1 LPRVAF
7 FYSHKFKYKPQI
19 PVNYLSNLTAL
30 IACKLFLL
38 HSLVWAQTDAQLRD
52 PDFLIQRYNEL
63 AAKHNA
69 LVEKTRTFV
78 QQKVDA
84 PAPVFDSAREAEL
97 QNELNKALGQVAAL
111 ETQML
116 KLKQEG
122 LRNVNSNQY
131 LDDTNAR
138 LRRQLQQAKADEQ
151 DLAQE
156 NKELSLENR
165 KLQNAQKSATNEE
178 QSAYAK
184 IRDLELKNSSLQR
197 KNSKLE
203 ESKADADS
211 RVRELQSELDSLL
224 SDNTQLNQ
232 QVATIG
238 IDQETSESRLN
249 EYDSLLRDAENRVAM
264 LENEEIILRESL
276 QSARNEISRLKGN
289 LAISEDRLS
298 LTEEER
304 GENIGMARRLEI
316 QLDSTR
322 DQLEDALAKNTELAF
337 QAQRKEDFA
346 RNLEMTNNTLREK
359 IDRLSQRND
368 SFHTTDLE
376 QKEELSLLRTQLNSL
391 TLDESR
397 ITNEI
402 QALRDSNEMLMAK
415 SITLEAENSGM
426 LEAIESMRVE
436 IENIEMNER
445 TLVAKLKDLDLENQ
459 GLLQESGNLHEETGF
474 YKVKARELEVQL
486 RQAVAGERALSQ
498 EAAALEAEIASL
510 EDKVRELE
518 IGGSSEYQRLLSETQ
533 MLEGEFTEALS
544 REQILVNRVKILEN
558 ENFNLGDEIRL
569 MQDRERELI
578 EETVILKEQNS
589 RLERK
594 VDSSLRIRDQ
604 LRDTIIDAIDQ
615 NDRFGQSAPTLTPE
629 I

>member
-1 LPRVAF
+1 MKFLTKSNVVAF
-7 FYSHKFKYKPQI
+7 YLALVCV
-19 PVNYLSNLTAL
+19 PVA
-30 IACKLFLL
+30 F
-38 HSLVWAQTDAQLRD
+38 AQTDAQLRD

-78 QQKVDA
+78 QQKTEA
-84 PAPVFDSAREAEL
+84 PAPVFDSAKEVEL
-97 QNELNKALGQVAAL
+97 RNELNKALGQVAAL

-116 KLKQEG
+116 KMKQEG

-131 LDDTNAR
+131 LDETNAR
-138 LRRQLQQAKADEQ
+138 LRRQLQQLKADEQ
-151 DLAQE
+151 DLAQQ
-156 NKELSLENR
+156 NKELALENR
-165 KLQNAQKSATNEE
+165 RLQNAKKSATNEE

-197 KNSKLE
+197 QNAKLA
-203 ESKADADS
+203 ESKADADA
-211 RVRELQSELDSLL
+211 RLKNVQAEMDSLL
-224 SDNTQLNQ
+224 TDNTQLNQ
-232 QVATIG
+232 RVATIG
-238 IDQETSESRLN
+238 IDQETSENRLD
-249 EYDSLLRDAENRVAM
+249 EFDQLLREAENKISM
-264 LENEEIILRESL
+264 LENEEILLRESL
-276 QSARNEISRLKGN
+276 QSARNEIARLNGN
-289 LAISEDRLS
+289 LAIAEDRLS

-304 GENIGMARRLEI
+304 GENFGALRRAEI

-322 DQLEDALAKNTELAF
+322 EQLEEALAKNTELAF
-337 QAQRKEDFA
+337 QAQRKDDFA
-346 RNLEMTNNTLREK
+346 RNLEMSNNSLREK
-359 IDRLSQRND
+359 MERLTQRND
-368 SFHTTDLE
+368 SFHSTDLA
-376 QKEELSLLRTQLNSL
+376 QKEELSMLRTQLNSL
-391 TLDESR
+391 SLDESR

-415 SITLEAENSGM
+415 SLTLESENTEM

-445 TLVAKLKDLDLENQ
+445 TLIAKLKDLDMENQ
-459 GLLQESGNLHEETGF
+459 GLLKDSGSLYEETGF
-474 YKVKARELEVQL
+474 YKEKARQLEVQL
-486 RQAVAGERALSQ
+486 NQAVAGERALSQ
-498 EAAALEAEIASL
+498 EAAALEAEIANL

-518 IGGSSEYQRLLSETQ
+518 IGGSAEYQRLLAETQ
-533 MLEGEFTEALS
+533 QLEGEFTEALS

-569 MQDRERELI
+569 MQDREREMI
-578 EETVILKEQNS
+578 EEAVVLKEQNS

-615 NDRFGQSAPTLTPE
+615 NDRFGQSSPTLAPQN
-629 I
+629 

>member
-1 LPRVAF
+1 MKFLTKSNVVALYLALVCVPVAF
-7 FYSHKFKYKPQI
+7 
-19 PVNYLSNLTAL
+19 
-30 IACKLFLL
+30 
-38 HSLVWAQTDAQLRD
+38 AQTDAQLRD

-78 QQKVDA
+78 QQKTEA
-84 PAPVFDSAREAEL
+84 PAPVFDSAKEVEL
-97 QNELNKALGQVAAL
+97 RNELNKALGQVAAL

-116 KLKQEG
+116 KMKQEG

-131 LDDTNAR
+131 LDETNAR
-138 LRRQLQQAKADEQ
+138 LRRQLQQLKADEQ
-151 DLAQE
+151 DLAQQ
-156 NKELSLENR
+156 NKELALENR
-165 KLQNAQKSATNEE
+165 RLQNAKKSATNEE

-197 KNSKLE
+197 QNAKLE
-203 ESKADADS
+203 ESKADADA
-211 RVRELQSELDSLL
+211 RLKNIQAEMDNLL
-224 SDNTQLNQ
+224 TDNTQLNQ
-232 QVATIG
+232 RVATIG
-238 IDQETSESRLN
+238 IDQETSENRLD
-249 EYDSLLRDAENRVAM
+249 EFDQLLREAENKISM
-264 LENEEIILRESL
+264 LENEEILLRESL
-276 QSARNEISRLKGN
+276 QSARNEIARLNGN
-289 LAISEDRLS
+289 LAIAEDRLS

-304 GENIGMARRLEI
+304 GENFGALRRAEI

-322 DQLEDALAKNTELAF
+322 EQLEEALAKNTELAF
-337 QAQRKEDFA
+337 QAQRKDDFA
-346 RNLEMTNNTLREK
+346 RNLEMSNNSLREK
-359 IDRLSQRND
+359 MERLTQRND
-368 SFHTTDLE
+368 SFHSTDLA
-376 QKEELSLLRTQLNSL
+376 QKEELSMLRTQLNSL
-391 TLDESR
+391 SLDESR

-415 SITLEAENSGM
+415 SLTLESENTEM

-445 TLVAKLKDLDLENQ
+445 TLIAKLKDLDMENQ
-459 GLLQESGNLHEETGF
+459 GLLKDSGSLYEETGF
-474 YKVKARELEVQL
+474 YKEKARQLEVQL
-486 RQAVAGERALSQ
+486 NQAVAGERALSQ
-498 EAAALEAEIASL
+498 EAAALEAEIATL

-518 IGGSSEYQRLLSETQ
+518 IGGSAEYQRLLAETQ
-533 MLEGEFTEALS
+533 QLEGEFTEALS

-569 MQDRERELI
+569 MQDREREMI
-578 EETVILKEQNS
+578 EEAVVLKEQNS

-615 NDRFGQSAPTLTPE
+615 NDRFGQSSPTLAPQN
-629 I
+629 

>member
-1 LPRVAF
+1 MKFLTKSNVLALYLALVCVPVAF
-7 FYSHKFKYKPQI
+7 
-19 PVNYLSNLTAL
+19 
-30 IACKLFLL
+30 
-38 HSLVWAQTDAQLRD
+38 AQTDAQLRD

-78 QQKVDA
+78 QQKTEA
-84 PAPVFDSAREAEL
+84 PAPVFDSAKEVEL
-97 QNELNKALGQVAAL
+97 RNELNKALGQVAAL

-116 KLKQEG
+116 KMKQEG

-131 LDDTNAR
+131 LDETNAR
-138 LRRQLQQAKADEQ
+138 LRRQLQQLKADEQ
-151 DLAQE
+151 DLAQQ
-156 NKELSLENR
+156 NKELALENR
-165 KLQNAQKSATNEE
+165 RLQNAKKSATNEE

-197 KNSKLE
+197 QNAKLE
-203 ESKADADS
+203 ESKADADA
-211 RVRELQSELDSLL
+211 RLKNIQAEMDNLL
-224 SDNTQLNQ
+224 TDNTQLNQ
-232 QVATIG
+232 RVATIG
-238 IDQETSESRLN
+238 IDQETSENRLD
-249 EYDSLLRDAENRVAM
+249 EFDQLLREAENKISM
-264 LENEEIILRESL
+264 LENEEILLRESL
-276 QSARNEISRLKGN
+276 QSARNEIARLNGN
-289 LAISEDRLS
+289 LAIAEDRLS

-304 GENIGMARRLEI
+304 GENFGALRRAEI

-322 DQLEDALAKNTELAF
+322 EQLEEALAKNTELAF
-337 QAQRKEDFA
+337 QAQRKDDFA
-346 RNLEMTNNTLREK
+346 RNLEMSNNSLREK
-359 IDRLSQRND
+359 MERLTQRND
-368 SFHTTDLE
+368 SFHSTDLA
-376 QKEELSLLRTQLNSL
+376 QKEELSMLRTQLNSL
-391 TLDESR
+391 SLDESR

-415 SITLEAENSGM
+415 SLTLESENTEM

-445 TLVAKLKDLDLENQ
+445 TLIAKLKDLDMENQ
-459 GLLQESGNLHEETGF
+459 GLLKDSGSLYEETGF
-474 YKVKARELEVQL
+474 YKEKARQLEVQL
-486 RQAVAGERALSQ
+486 NQAVAGERALSQ
-498 EAAALEAEIASL
+498 EAAALEAEIANL

-518 IGGSSEYQRLLSETQ
+518 IGGSAEYQRLLAETQ
-533 MLEGEFTEALS
+533 QLEGEFTEALS

-569 MQDRERELI
+569 MQDREREMI
-578 EETVILKEQNS
+578 EEAVVLKKQNS

-615 NDRFGQSAPTLTPE
+615 NDRFGQSSPTLAPQN
-629 I
+629 

>member
-1 LPRVAF
+1 MKFLTKSNVVAF
-7 FYSHKFKYKPQI
+7 YLALVCV
-19 PVNYLSNLTAL
+19 PVA
-30 IACKLFLL
+30 F
-38 HSLVWAQTDAQLRD
+38 AQTDAQLRD

-78 QQKVDA
+78 QQKTEA
-84 PAPVFDSAREAEL
+84 PAPVFDSAKEVEL
-97 QNELNKALGQVAAL
+97 RNELNKALGQVAAL

-116 KLKQEG
+116 KMKQEG

-131 LDDTNAR
+131 LDETNAR
-138 LRRQLQQAKADEQ
+138 LRRQLQQLKADEQ
-151 DLAQE
+151 DLAQQ
-156 NKELSLENR
+156 NKELALENR
-165 KLQNAQKSATNEE
+165 RLQNAKKSATNEE

-197 KNSKLE
+197 QNAKLE
-203 ESKADADS
+203 ESKADADA
-211 RVRELQSELDSLL
+211 RLKNVQAEMDSLL
-224 SDNTQLNQ
+224 TDNTQLNQ
-232 QVATIG
+232 RVATIG
-238 IDQETSESRLN
+238 IDQETSENRLD
-249 EYDSLLRDAENRVAM
+249 EFDQLLREAENKISM
-264 LENEEIILRESL
+264 LENEEILLRESL
-276 QSARNEISRLKGN
+276 QSARNEIARLNGN
-289 LAISEDRLS
+289 LAIAEDRLS

-304 GENIGMARRLEI
+304 GENFGALRRAEI

-322 DQLEDALAKNTELAF
+322 EQLEEALAKNTELAF
-337 QAQRKEDFA
+337 QAQRKDDFA
-346 RNLEMTNNTLREK
+346 RNLEMSNNSLREK
-359 IDRLSQRND
+359 MERLTQRND
-368 SFHTTDLE
+368 SFHSTDLA
-376 QKEELSLLRTQLNSL
+376 QKEELSMLRTQLNSL
-391 TLDESR
+391 SLDESR

-415 SITLEAENSGM
+415 SLTLESENTEM

-445 TLVAKLKDLDLENQ
+445 TLIAKLKDLDMENQ
-459 GLLQESGNLHEETGF
+459 GLLKDSGSLYEETGF
-474 YKVKARELEVQL
+474 YKEKARQLEVQL
-486 RQAVAGERALSQ
+486 NQAVAGERALSQ
-498 EAAALEAEIASL
+498 EAAALEAEIANL

-518 IGGSSEYQRLLSETQ
+518 IGGSAEYQRLLAETQ
-533 MLEGEFTEALS
+533 QLEGEFTEALS

-569 MQDRERELI
+569 MQDREREMI
-578 EETVILKEQNS
+578 EEAVVLKEQNS

-615 NDRFGQSAPTLTPE
+615 NDRFGQSSPTLAPQN
-629 I
+629 

>member
-1 LPRVAF
+1 MKFLTKSNVVAF
-7 FYSHKFKYKPQI
+7 
-19 PVNYLSNLTAL
+19 YLAL
-30 IACKLFLL
+30 VCASVAF
-38 HSLVWAQTDAQLRD
+38 AQTDAQLRD

-78 QQKVDA
+78 QQKTEA
-84 PAPVFDSAREAEL
+84 PAPVFDSAKEVEL
-97 QNELNKALGQVAAL
+97 RNELNKALGQVAAL

-116 KLKQEG
+116 KMKQEG

-131 LDDTNAR
+131 LDETNAR
-138 LRRQLQQAKADEQ
+138 LRRQLQQLKADEQ
-151 DLAQE
+151 DLAQQ
-156 NKELSLENR
+156 NKELALENR
-165 KLQNAQKSATNEE
+165 RLQNAKKSATNEE

-197 KNSKLE
+197 QNAKLE
-203 ESKADADS
+203 ESKADADA
-211 RVRELQSELDSLL
+211 RLKNIQAEMDNLL
-224 SDNTQLNQ
+224 TDNTQLNQ
-232 QVATIG
+232 RVATIG
-238 IDQETSESRLN
+238 IDQETSENRLD
-249 EYDSLLRDAENRVAM
+249 EFDQLLREAENKISM
-264 LENEEIILRESL
+264 LENEEILLRESL
-276 QSARNEISRLKGN
+276 QSARNEIARLNGN
-289 LAISEDRLS
+289 LAIAEDRLS

-304 GENIGMARRLEI
+304 GENFGALRRAEI

-322 DQLEDALAKNTELAF
+322 EQLEEALAKNTELAF
-337 QAQRKEDFA
+337 QAQRKDDFA
-346 RNLEMTNNTLREK
+346 RNLEMSNNSLREK
-359 IDRLSQRND
+359 MERLTQRND
-368 SFHTTDLE
+368 SFHSTDLA
-376 QKEELSLLRTQLNSL
+376 QKEELSMLRTQLNSL
-391 TLDESR
+391 SLDESR

-415 SITLEAENSGM
+415 SLTLESENTEM

-445 TLVAKLKDLDLENQ
+445 TLIAKLKDLDMENQ
-459 GLLQESGNLHEETGF
+459 GLLKDSGSLYEETGF
-474 YKVKARELEVQL
+474 YKEKARQLEVQL
-486 RQAVAGERALSQ
+486 NQAVAGERALSQ
-498 EAAALEAEIASL
+498 EAAALEAEIANL

-518 IGGSSEYQRLLSETQ
+518 IGGSAEYQRLLAETQ
-533 MLEGEFTEALS
+533 QLEGEFTEALS

-569 MQDRERELI
+569 MQDREREMI
-578 EETVILKEQNS
+578 EEAVVLKEQNS

-615 NDRFGQSAPTLTPE
+615 NDRFGQSSPTLAPQN
-629 I
+629 

>member
-1 LPRVAF
+1 MKFLTKSNVVALYLALVCVPVAF
-7 FYSHKFKYKPQI
+7 
-19 PVNYLSNLTAL
+19 
-30 IACKLFLL
+30 
-38 HSLVWAQTDAQLRD
+38 AQTDAQLRD

-78 QQKVDA
+78 QQKTEA
-84 PAPVFDSAREAEL
+84 PAPVFDSAKEVEL
-97 QNELNKALGQVAAL
+97 RNELNKALGQVAAL

-116 KLKQEG
+116 KMKQEG

-131 LDDTNAR
+131 LDETNAR
-138 LRRQLQQAKADEQ
+138 LRRQLQQLKADEQ
-151 DLAQE
+151 DLAQQ
-156 NKELSLENR
+156 NKELALENR
-165 KLQNAQKSATNEE
+165 RLQNAKKSATNEE

-197 KNSKLE
+197 QNAKLE
-203 ESKADADS
+203 ESKADADA
-211 RVRELQSELDSLL
+211 RLKNIQAEMDNLL
-224 SDNTQLNQ
+224 TDNTQLNQ
-232 QVATIG
+232 RVATIG
-238 IDQETSESRLN
+238 IDQETSENRLD
-249 EYDSLLRDAENRVAM
+249 EFDQLLREAENKISM
-264 LENEEIILRESL
+264 LENEEILLRESL
-276 QSARNEISRLKGN
+276 QSARNEIARLNGN
-289 LAISEDRLS
+289 LAIAEDRLS

-304 GENIGMARRLEI
+304 GENFGALRRAEI

-322 DQLEDALAKNTELAF
+322 EQLEEALAKNTELAF
-337 QAQRKEDFA
+337 QAQRKDDFA
-346 RNLEMTNNTLREK
+346 RNLEMSNNSLREK
-359 IDRLSQRND
+359 MERLTQRND
-368 SFHTTDLE
+368 SFHSTDLA
-376 QKEELSLLRTQLNSL
+376 QKEELSMLRTQLNSL
-391 TLDESR
+391 SLDESR

-415 SITLEAENSGM
+415 SLTLESENTEM

-445 TLVAKLKDLDLENQ
+445 TLIAKLKDLDMENQ
-459 GLLQESGNLHEETGF
+459 GLLKDSGSLYEETGF
-474 YKVKARELEVQL
+474 YKEKARQLEVQL
-486 RQAVAGERALSQ
+486 NQAVAGERALSQ
-498 EAAALEAEIASL
+498 EAAALEAEIANL

-518 IGGSSEYQRLLSETQ
+518 IGGSAEYQRLLAETQ
-533 MLEGEFTEALS
+533 QLEGEFTEALS

-569 MQDRERELI
+569 MQDREREMI
-578 EETVILKEQNS
+578 EEAVVLKEQNS

-615 NDRFGQSAPTLTPE
+615 NDRFGQSSPTLAPQN
-629 I
+629 

>member
-1 LPRVAF
+1 MKFLTKSNVVAF
-7 FYSHKFKYKPQI
+7 YLALVCV
-19 PVNYLSNLTAL
+19 PVA
-30 IACKLFLL
+30 F
-38 HSLVWAQTDAQLRD
+38 AQTDAQLRD

-78 QQKVDA
+78 QQKTEA
-84 PAPVFDSAREAEL
+84 PAPVFDSAKEVEL
-97 QNELNKALGQVAAL
+97 RNELNKALGQVAAL

-116 KLKQEG
+116 KMKQEG

-131 LDDTNAR
+131 LDETNAR
-138 LRRQLQQAKADEQ
+138 LRRQLQQLKADEQ
-151 DLAQE
+151 DLAQQ
-156 NKELSLENR
+156 NKELALENR
-165 KLQNAQKSATNEE
+165 RLQNAKKSATNEE

-197 KNSKLE
+197 QNAKLE
-203 ESKADADS
+203 ESKADADA
-211 RVRELQSELDSLL
+211 RLKNVQTEMDSLL
-224 SDNTQLNQ
+224 TDNTQLNQ
-232 QVATIG
+232 RVATIG
-238 IDQETSESRLN
+238 IDQETSENRLD
-249 EYDSLLRDAENRVAM
+249 EFDQLLREAENKISM
-264 LENEEIILRESL
+264 LENEEILLRESL
-276 QSARNEISRLKGN
+276 QSARNEIARLNGN
-289 LAISEDRLS
+289 LAIAEDRLS

-304 GENIGMARRLEI
+304 GENFGALRRAEI

-322 DQLEDALAKNTELAF
+322 EQLEEALAKNTELAF
-337 QAQRKEDFA
+337 QAQRKDDFA
-346 RNLEMTNNTLREK
+346 RNLEMSNNSLREK
-359 IDRLSQRND
+359 MERLTQRND
-368 SFHTTDLE
+368 SFHSTDLA
-376 QKEELSLLRTQLNSL
+376 QKEELSMLRTQLNSL
-391 TLDESR
+391 SLDESR

-415 SITLEAENSGM
+415 SLTLESENTEM

-445 TLVAKLKDLDLENQ
+445 TLIAKLKDLDMENQ
-459 GLLQESGNLHEETGF
+459 GLLKDSGSLYEETGF
-474 YKVKARELEVQL
+474 YKEKARQLEVQL
-486 RQAVAGERALSQ
+486 NQAVAGERALSQ
-498 EAAALEAEIASL
+498 EAAALEAEIANL

-518 IGGSSEYQRLLSETQ
+518 IGGSAEYQRLLAETQ
-533 MLEGEFTEALS
+533 QLEGEFTEALS

-569 MQDRERELI
+569 MQDREREMI
-578 EETVILKEQNS
+578 EEAVVLKEQNS

-615 NDRFGQSAPTLTPE
+615 NDRFGQSSPTLAPQN
-629 I
+629 

>member
-1 LPRVAF
+1 MKFLTKSNIVA
-7 FYSHKFKYKPQI
+7 Y
-19 PVNYLSNLTAL
+19 YLT
-30 IACKLFLL
+30 
-38 HSLVWAQTDAQLRD
+38 LVCVPAAFAQTDAQLRD

-78 QQKVDA
+78 QQKTDA
-84 PAPVFDSAREAEL
+84 PAPVFDSAKEVEL
-97 QNELNKALGQVAAL
+97 RNELNKALGQVAAL

-116 KLKQEG
+116 KMKQEG

-131 LDDTNAR
+131 LDETNAR
-138 LRRQLQQAKADEQ
+138 LRRQLQQLKADEQ
-151 DLAQE
+151 DLAQQ
-156 NKELSLENR
+156 NKELALENR
-165 KLQNAQKSATNEE
+165 RLQNAKKSATNEE

-197 KNSKLE
+197 QNAKLE
-203 ESKADADS
+203 ESKADADA
-211 RVRELQSELDSLL
+211 RLKNIQSEMDNLL
-224 SDNTQLNQ
+224 TDNTQLNQ
-232 QVATIG
+232 RVATIG
-238 IDQETSESRLN
+238 IDQETSENRLD
-249 EYDSLLRDAENRVAM
+249 EFDQLLREAENKISM
-264 LENEEIILRESL
+264 LENEEILLRESL
-276 QSARNEISRLKGN
+276 QSARNEIARLNGN
-289 LAISEDRLS
+289 LAIAEDRLS

-304 GENIGMARRLEI
+304 GENFGALRRAEI

-322 DQLEDALAKNTELAF
+322 EQLEEALAKNTELAF
-337 QAQRKEDFA
+337 QAQRKDDFA
-346 RNLEMTNNTLREK
+346 RNLEMSNNSLREK
-359 IDRLSQRND
+359 MERLTQRND
-368 SFHTTDLE
+368 SFHSTDLA
-376 QKEELSLLRTQLNSL
+376 QKEELSMLRTQLNSL
-391 TLDESR
+391 SLDESR

-415 SITLEAENSGM
+415 SLTLESENTEM

-445 TLVAKLKDLDLENQ
+445 TLIAKLKDLDMENQ
-459 GLLQESGNLHEETGF
+459 GLLKDSGSLYEETGF
-474 YKVKARELEVQL
+474 YKEKARQLEVQL
-486 RQAVAGERALSQ
+486 NQAVAGERALSQ
-498 EAAALEAEIASL
+498 EAAALEAEIANL

-518 IGGSSEYQRLLSETQ
+518 IGGSAEYQRLLAETQ
-533 MLEGEFTEALS
+533 QLEGEFTEALS

-569 MQDRERELI
+569 MQDREREMI
-578 EETVILKEQNS
+578 EEAVVLREQNS

-615 NDRFGQSAPTLTPE
+615 NDRFGQSSPTLAPQN
-629 I
+629 

>member
-1 LPRVAF
+1 VKLLTKSNLLSLYLALVCVPVAF
-7 FYSHKFKYKPQI
+7 
-19 PVNYLSNLTAL
+19 
-30 IACKLFLL
+30 
-38 HSLVWAQTDAQLRD
+38 AQTDAQLRD

-78 QQKVDA
+78 QQKTEA
-84 PAPVFDSAREAEL
+84 PAPVFDSAKEVEL
-97 QNELNKALGQVAAL
+97 RNELNKALGQVAAL

-116 KLKQEG
+116 KMKQEG

-131 LDDTNAR
+131 LDETNAR
-138 LRRQLQQAKADEQ
+138 LRRQLQQLKADEQ
-151 DLAQE
+151 DLAQQ
-156 NKELSLENR
+156 NKELALENR
-165 KLQNAQKSATNEE
+165 RLQNAKKSATNEE

-197 KNSKLE
+197 QNAKLE
-203 ESKADADS
+203 ESKADADA
-211 RVRELQSELDSLL
+211 RLKNIQAEMDNLL
-224 SDNTQLNQ
+224 TDNTQLNQ
-232 QVATIG
+232 RVATIG
-238 IDQETSESRLN
+238 IDQETSENRLD
-249 EYDSLLRDAENRVAM
+249 EFDQLLREAENKISM
-264 LENEEIILRESL
+264 LENEEILLRESL
-276 QSARNEISRLKGN
+276 QSARNEIARLNGN
-289 LAISEDRLS
+289 LAIAEDRLS

-304 GENIGMARRLEI
+304 GENFGALRRAEI

-322 DQLEDALAKNTELAF
+322 EQLEEALAKNTELAF
-337 QAQRKEDFA
+337 QAQRKDDFA
-346 RNLEMTNNTLREK
+346 RNLEMSNNSLREK
-359 IDRLSQRND
+359 MERLTQRND
-368 SFHTTDLE
+368 SFHSTDLA
-376 QKEELSLLRTQLNSL
+376 QKEELSMLRTQLNSL
-391 TLDESR
+391 SLDESR

-415 SITLEAENSGM
+415 SLTLESENTEM

-445 TLVAKLKDLDLENQ
+445 TLIAKLKDLDMENQ
-459 GLLQESGNLHEETGF
+459 GLLKDSGSLYEETGF
-474 YKVKARELEVQL
+474 YKEKARQLEVQL
-486 RQAVAGERALSQ
+486 NQAVAGERALSQ
-498 EAAALEAEIASL
+498 EAAALEAEIATL

-518 IGGSSEYQRLLSETQ
+518 IGGSAEYQRLLAETQ
-533 MLEGEFTEALS
+533 QLEGEFTEALS

-569 MQDRERELI
+569 MQDREREMI
-578 EETVILKEQNS
+578 EEAVVLKEQNS

-615 NDRFGQSAPTLTPE
+615 NDRFGQSSPTLAPQN
-629 I
+629 

>member
-1 LPRVAF
+1 VKFLTKSNVVAF
-7 FYSHKFKYKPQI
+7 YLALVCV
-19 PVNYLSNLTAL
+19 PVA
-30 IACKLFLL
+30 F
-38 HSLVWAQTDAQLRD
+38 AQTDAQLRD

-78 QQKVDA
+78 QQKTEA
-84 PAPVFDSAREAEL
+84 PAPVFDSAKEVEL
-97 QNELNKALGQVAAL
+97 RNELNKALGQVAAL

-116 KLKQEG
+116 KMKQEG

-131 LDDTNAR
+131 LDETNAR
-138 LRRQLQQAKADEQ
+138 LRRQLQQLKADEQ
-151 DLAQE
+151 DLAQQ
-156 NKELSLENR
+156 NKELALENR
-165 KLQNAQKSATNEE
+165 RLQNAKKSATNEE

-197 KNSKLE
+197 QNAKLE
-203 ESKADADS
+203 ESKADADA
-211 RVRELQSELDSLL
+211 RLKNIQAEMDNLL
-224 SDNTQLNQ
+224 TDNTQLNQ
-232 QVATIG
+232 RVATIG
-238 IDQETSESRLN
+238 IDQETSENRLD
-249 EYDSLLRDAENRVAM
+249 EFDQLLREAENKISM
-264 LENEEIILRESL
+264 LENEEILLRESL
-276 QSARNEISRLKGN
+276 QSARNEIARLNGN
-289 LAISEDRLS
+289 LAIAEDRLS

-304 GENIGMARRLEI
+304 GENFGALRRAEI

-322 DQLEDALAKNTELAF
+322 EQLEEALAKNTELAF
-337 QAQRKEDFA
+337 QAQRKDDFA
-346 RNLEMTNNTLREK
+346 RNLEMSNNSLREK
-359 IDRLSQRND
+359 MERLTQRND
-368 SFHTTDLE
+368 SFHSTDLA
-376 QKEELSLLRTQLNSL
+376 QKEELSMLRTQLNSL
-391 TLDESR
+391 SLDESR

-415 SITLEAENSGM
+415 SLTLESENTEM

-445 TLVAKLKDLDLENQ
+445 TLIAKLKDLDMENQ
-459 GLLQESGNLHEETGF
+459 GLLKDSGSLYEETGF
-474 YKVKARELEVQL
+474 YKEKARQLEVQL
-486 RQAVAGERALSQ
+486 NQAVAGERALSQ
-498 EAAALEAEIASL
+498 EAAALEAEIANL

-518 IGGSSEYQRLLSETQ
+518 IGGSAEYQRLLAETQ
-533 MLEGEFTEALS
+533 QLEGEFTEALS

-569 MQDRERELI
+569 MQDREREMI
-578 EETVILKEQNS
+578 EEAVVLKEQNS

-615 NDRFGQSAPTLTPE
+615 NDRFGQSSPTLAPQN
-629 I
+629 

>member
-1 LPRVAF
+1 VKFLTKSNLLSLYLALVCVPVAF
-7 FYSHKFKYKPQI
+7 
-19 PVNYLSNLTAL
+19 
-30 IACKLFLL
+30 
-38 HSLVWAQTDAQLRD
+38 AQTDAQLRD

-78 QQKVDA
+78 QQKTEA
-84 PAPVFDSAREAEL
+84 PAPVFDSAKEVEL
-97 QNELNKALGQVAAL
+97 RNELNKALGQVAAL

-116 KLKQEG
+116 KMKQEG

-131 LDDTNAR
+131 LDETNAR
-138 LRRQLQQAKADEQ
+138 LRRQLQQLKADEQ
-151 DLAQE
+151 DLAQQ
-156 NKELSLENR
+156 NKELALENR
-165 KLQNAQKSATNEE
+165 RLQNAKKSATNEE

-197 KNSKLE
+197 QNAKLE
-203 ESKADADS
+203 ESKADADA
-211 RVRELQSELDSLL
+211 RLKNIQAEMDNLL
-224 SDNTQLNQ
+224 TDNTQLNQ
-232 QVATIG
+232 RVATIG
-238 IDQETSESRLN
+238 IDQETSENRLD
-249 EYDSLLRDAENRVAM
+249 EFDQLLREAENKISM
-264 LENEEIILRESL
+264 LENEEILLRESL
-276 QSARNEISRLKGN
+276 QSARNEIARLNGN
-289 LAISEDRLS
+289 LAIAEDRLS

-304 GENIGMARRLEI
+304 GENFGALRRAEI

-322 DQLEDALAKNTELAF
+322 EQLEEALAKNTELAF
-337 QAQRKEDFA
+337 QAQRKDDFA
-346 RNLEMTNNTLREK
+346 RNLEMSNNSLREK
-359 IDRLSQRND
+359 MERLTQRND
-368 SFHTTDLE
+368 SFHSTDLA
-376 QKEELSLLRTQLNSL
+376 QKEELSMLRTQLNSL
-391 TLDESR
+391 SLDESR

-415 SITLEAENSGM
+415 SLTLESENTEM

-445 TLVAKLKDLDLENQ
+445 TLIAKLKDLDMENQ
-459 GLLQESGNLHEETGF
+459 GLLKDSGSLYEETGF
-474 YKVKARELEVQL
+474 YKEKARQLEVQL
-486 RQAVAGERALSQ
+486 NQAVAGERALSQ
-498 EAAALEAEIASL
+498 EAAALEAEIATL

-518 IGGSSEYQRLLSETQ
+518 IGGSAEYQRLLAETQ
-533 MLEGEFTEALS
+533 QLEGEFTEALS

-569 MQDRERELI
+569 MQDREREMI
-578 EETVILKEQNS
+578 EEAVVLKEQNS

-615 NDRFGQSAPTLTPE
+615 NDRFGQSSPTLAPQN
-629 I
+629 

>member
-1 LPRVAF
+1 MKFLSKSNVVAF
-7 FYSHKFKYKPQI
+7 YLALVCV
-19 PVNYLSNLTAL
+19 PVT
-30 IACKLFLL
+30 F
-38 HSLVWAQTDAQLRD
+38 AQTDAQLRD

-78 QQKVDA
+78 QQKTEA
-84 PAPVFDSAREAEL
+84 PAPVFDSAKEVEL
-97 QNELNKALGQVAAL
+97 RNELNKALGQVAAL

-116 KLKQEG
+116 KMKQEG

-131 LDDTNAR
+131 LDETNAR
-138 LRRQLQQAKADEQ
+138 LRRQLQQLKADEQ
-151 DLAQE
+151 DLAQQ
-156 NKELSLENR
+156 NKELALENR
-165 KLQNAQKSATNEE
+165 RLQNAKKSATNEE

-197 KNSKLE
+197 QNAKLE
-203 ESKADADS
+203 ESKADADA
-211 RVRELQSELDSLL
+211 RLKNIQAEMDNLL
-224 SDNTQLNQ
+224 TDNTQLNQ
-232 QVATIG
+232 RVATIG
-238 IDQETSESRLN
+238 IDQETSENRLD
-249 EYDSLLRDAENRVAM
+249 EFDQLLREAENKISM
-264 LENEEIILRESL
+264 LENEEILLRESL
-276 QSARNEISRLKGN
+276 QSARNEIARLNGN
-289 LAISEDRLS
+289 LAIAEDRLS

-304 GENIGMARRLEI
+304 GENFGALRRAEI

-322 DQLEDALAKNTELAF
+322 EQLEEALAKNTELAF
-337 QAQRKEDFA
+337 QAQRKDDFA
-346 RNLEMTNNTLREK
+346 RNLEMSNNSLREK
-359 IDRLSQRND
+359 MERLTQRND
-368 SFHTTDLE
+368 SFHSTDLA
-376 QKEELSLLRTQLNSL
+376 QKEELSMLRTQLNSL
-391 TLDESR
+391 SLDESR

-415 SITLEAENSGM
+415 SLTLESENTEM

-445 TLVAKLKDLDLENQ
+445 TLIAKLKDLDMENQ
-459 GLLQESGNLHEETGF
+459 GLLKDSGSLYEETGF
-474 YKVKARELEVQL
+474 YKEKARQLEVQL
-486 RQAVAGERALSQ
+486 NQAVAGERALSQ
-498 EAAALEAEIASL
+498 EAAALEAEIANL

-518 IGGSSEYQRLLSETQ
+518 IGGSAEYQRLLAETQ
-533 MLEGEFTEALS
+533 QLEGEFTEALS

-569 MQDRERELI
+569 MQDREREMI
-578 EETVILKEQNS
+578 EEAVVLKEQNS

-615 NDRFGQSAPTLTPE
+615 NDRFGQSSPTLAPQN
-629 I
+629 

>member
-1 LPRVAF
+1 MKLLTKSNLLSLYLALVCVPVAF
-7 FYSHKFKYKPQI
+7 
-19 PVNYLSNLTAL
+19 
-30 IACKLFLL
+30 
-38 HSLVWAQTDAQLRD
+38 AQTDAQLRD

-78 QQKVDA
+78 QQKTEA
-84 PAPVFDSAREAEL
+84 PAPVFDSAKEVEL
-97 QNELNKALGQVAAL
+97 RNELNKALGQVAAL

-116 KLKQEG
+116 KMKQEG

-131 LDDTNAR
+131 LDETNAR
-138 LRRQLQQAKADEQ
+138 LRRQLQQLKADEQ
-151 DLAQE
+151 DLAQQ
-156 NKELSLENR
+156 NKELALENR
-165 KLQNAQKSATNEE
+165 RLQNAKKSATNEE

-197 KNSKLE
+197 QNAKLE
-203 ESKADADS
+203 ESKADADA
-211 RVRELQSELDSLL
+211 RLKNIQAEMDNLL
-224 SDNTQLNQ
+224 TDNTQLNQ
-232 QVATIG
+232 RVATIG
-238 IDQETSESRLN
+238 IDQETSENRLD
-249 EYDSLLRDAENRVAM
+249 EFDQLLREAENKISM
-264 LENEEIILRESL
+264 LENEEILLRESL
-276 QSARNEISRLKGN
+276 QSARNEIARLNGN
-289 LAISEDRLS
+289 LAIAEDRLS

-304 GENIGMARRLEI
+304 GENFGALRRAEI

-322 DQLEDALAKNTELAF
+322 EQLEEALAKNTELAF
-337 QAQRKEDFA
+337 QAQRKDDFA
-346 RNLEMTNNTLREK
+346 RNLEMSNNSLREK
-359 IDRLSQRND
+359 MERLTQRND
-368 SFHTTDLE
+368 SFHSTDLA
-376 QKEELSLLRTQLNSL
+376 QKEELSMLRTQLNSL
-391 TLDESR
+391 SLDESR

-415 SITLEAENSGM
+415 SLTLESENTEM

-445 TLVAKLKDLDLENQ
+445 TLIAKLKDLDMENQ
-459 GLLQESGNLHEETGF
+459 GLLKDSGSLYEETGF
-474 YKVKARELEVQL
+474 YKEKARQLEVQL
-486 RQAVAGERALSQ
+486 NQAVAGERALSQ
-498 EAAALEAEIASL
+498 EAAALEAEIATL

-518 IGGSSEYQRLLSETQ
+518 IGGSAEYQRLLAETQ
-533 MLEGEFTEALS
+533 QLEGEFTEALS

-569 MQDRERELI
+569 MQDREREMI
-578 EETVILKEQNS
+578 EEAVVLKEQNS

-615 NDRFGQSAPTLTPE
+615 NDRFGQSSPTLAPQN
-629 I
+629 